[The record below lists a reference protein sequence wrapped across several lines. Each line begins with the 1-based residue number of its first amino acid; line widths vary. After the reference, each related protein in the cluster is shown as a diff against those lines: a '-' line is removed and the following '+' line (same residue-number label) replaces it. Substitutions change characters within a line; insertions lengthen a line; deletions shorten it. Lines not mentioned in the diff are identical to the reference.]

1 MAVTFVTPSLIPKR
15 SFSINFFCVLFF
27 RQLFSLLMGADGH
40 ELLALQKSVQGAEI
54 MGVSFICTK
63 NNR

>member
-1 MAVTFVTPSLIPKR
+1 MAVTFVTLSLIPKR

-27 RQLFSLLMGADGH
+27 SSAVFFVDGADGH

-54 MGVSFICTK
+54 MGVSFICRK